1 MTSHTASFELGSD
14 VLRRLPSYRFDI
26 LQAAHAL
33 GLAQRQEM
41 LRAAEHLGVEGNS
54 YSQAKDE
61 SLFHLPPEKVWG
73 SETWAIREKVWGSV
87 GITDLFAALTW
98 G

>member
-1 MTSHTASFELGSD
+1 MPSHTASFELGSD

-41 LRAAEHLGVEGNS
+41 LRAAEHLGGEGNS

-61 SLFHLPPEKVWG
+61 SLFHLPPERVWG
-73 SETWAIREKVWGSV
+73 SETLGYQREGV
-87 GITDLFAALTW
+87 GFCGDY
-98 G
+98 